1 MSSEGSSED
10 SPELSVEAE
19 VDEADEAD
27 SSADTAEHS
36 AAPSAEPSAECSA
49 ESTAESSAESS
60 AESEAN
66 PASVAQH
73 TAAAEGSQVG
83 NDFKVADSD
92 SASDSDSNAESS
104 SEIDIPTP
112 ATTDAAAAAASAT
125 EVSGETRTGKRRGGE
140 RREGKGRQCKG
151 REGNGREGK
160 GRGEGRTWPFET
172 NNWVRTAR
180 SNLTFYSLAGEPI
193 LLSRWISTRI
203 RIDTNLEC
211 YLRHVAEAIDWPM
224 SHIALCPQGHP
235 DVTVRMLPPDRP
247 DDEEEV
253 FPITLISRLFPNGG
267 DVVVKVMKMSPPVD
281 FCSYGGCACDFGS
294 CCILCTAP
302 DFGVCCGQ
310 DACCR
315 SGDCGHRCCAEIV
328 KGNGASVPY
337 MRRVCQRLAE

>member
-1 MSSEGSSED
+1 MSPEESSED
-10 SPELSVEAE
+10 SPELY
-19 VDEADEAD
+19 DEADEAD
-27 SSADTAEHS
+27 EVASGAEH
-36 AAPSAEPSAECSA
+36 SAEPSAESAKLSAASSA
-49 ESTAESSAESS
+49 EHSAEPSTEASTESSAESRS
-60 AESEAN
+60 ESEAS
-66 PASVAQH
+66 PAPVAQH
-73 TAAAEGSQVG
+73 TAASEGGQVG
-83 NDFKVADSD
+83 NDLKVVD
-92 SASDSDSNAESS
+92 SDSDSDAA

-125 EVSGETRTGKRRGGE
+125 EVSGERRTGKRRGGE